1 MFHARLSDG
10 ETKEYTDLLDHNGL
24 NWWAVRGSE
33 WTATISEECLA
44 VTQQPLE
51 KGKSALTRGIVL
63 LGVLTAIALL
73 GAATWTQSPIASG
86 IPQEN
91 GKITAA
97 K

>member
-51 KGKSALTRGIVL
+51 KGTSALTRDIVL
-63 LGVLTAIALL
+63 FGVLTAIALL
-73 GAATWTQSPIASG
+73 GAATWTQSPVASG

>member
-10 ETKEYTDLLDHNGL
+10 ETQEYTDLLDHNGL
-24 NWWAVRGSE
+24 DWWAVTGSE

-44 VTQQPLE
+44 VAQQSLE
-51 KGKSALTRGIVL
+51 RGKSGSTRGIVL

-73 GAATWTQSPIASG
+73 GAATWTQSPVTSG
-86 IPQEN
+86 IPQEQ

>member
-10 ETKEYTDLLDHNGL
+10 ETQEYTDLLDHNGL
-24 NWWAVRGSE
+24 DWWAVTGSE

-51 KGKSALTRGIVL
+51 RGKSGLTRDIVL

-73 GAATWTQSPIASG
+73 GAATWTQSPVASG

-91 GKITAA
+91 GKIAAA

>member
-24 NWWAVRGSE
+24 DWWAVTGSE

-44 VTQQPLE
+44 VNQQPLE
-51 KGKSALTRGIVL
+51 RGKSGLTRGIVL

-91 GKITAA
+91 GQITAA

>member
-10 ETKEYTDLLDHNGL
+10 ETQDYADLLDHNGL
-24 NWWAVRGSE
+24 DGWAVTGSE

-51 KGKSALTRGIVL
+51 TGKSGLTRSIVL

-73 GAATWTQSPIASG
+73 GAATWTQSPVASR
-86 IPQEN
+86 IPQEHGN
-91 GKITAA
+91 IASTQ
-97 K
+97 